1 MFQYISCYSLSN
13 IQGFSRYIKIRF
25 QYISCYSLSCG
36 VGVVLICSICFNTSH
51 VTLYRSAGST
61 DGFPVSVSIHL
72 MLLFIQNR
80 GLNFN
85 LPIRFNTSHVTLYLS
100 GLLRRFKPIGCFNT
114 SHVTL
119 YQNTISGSPA
129 IRPSFNTSHVTL
141 YPSSET
147 TCISRYRGFNT
158 SHVTLYRE
166 RRGRRFHRTGVSI
179 HLMLLFIFT
188 PLQIMLAR
196 LAFQYISCY
205 SLSP

>member
-85 LPIRFNTSHVTLYLS
+85 LPIRFNTSHVTLYHLATNTCALQNTS
-100 GLLRRFKPIGCFNT
+100 FNTSHVTLYRKIHSKALLILYCFNT

-119 YQNTISGSPA
+119 Y
-129 IRPSFNTSHVTL
+129 
-141 YPSSET
+141 
-147 TCISRYRGFNT
+147 
-158 SHVTLYRE
+158 
-166 RRGRRFHRTGVSI
+166 
-179 HLMLLFIFT
+179 
-188 PLQIMLAR
+188 PLTKW
-196 LAFQYISCY
+196 
-205 SLSP
+205 